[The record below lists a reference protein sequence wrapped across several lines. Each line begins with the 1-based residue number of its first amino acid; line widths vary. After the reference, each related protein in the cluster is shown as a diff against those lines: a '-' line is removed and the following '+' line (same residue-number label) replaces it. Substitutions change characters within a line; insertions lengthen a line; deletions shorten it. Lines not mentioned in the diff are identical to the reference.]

1 MIVSKRAVV
10 LLLLALLSGLL
21 ALATRGAWA
30 TPGQAAAQQLAPAAI
45 PQPALPADGYQFAVI
60 GDYGSNTLNEARV
73 ADLVAGWNPAF
84 VVTTGDNNYD
94 HGAAGTIDRNIGQY
108 YSAFIGNYQGQYG
121 AGSPTNRFW
130 PSLGNHDWRA
140 LSCSGDACAGPYLD
154 YFTLPGNER
163 YYDVDMGLMHLF
175 VVDSDEDEPAGIS
188 ADSAQAAWLQSGLAA
203 STACF
208 DVVVFHAPPYSS
220 GRHGSDLALRWPF
233 AAWGAEMV
241 LNGHEHSYE
250 RLDVAGMPYIVN
262 GLGGK
267 SKYKFENVGT
277 LPPGVTS
284 VARYNAKYGAMLVT
298 VSQTGLTSQFFNT
311 DGTLIDEY
319 TLAKACVAA
328 TATATNTATATP
340 TGTPTNTPTATPTGT
355 PTTTATAT
363 PTDTPTGTPTTTA
376 TATPTG
382 TPTTTATATP
392 TGTPTGTPTVT
403 ATATPTGTP
412 TTTATATPTGTPTE
426 TPSATITGTLTT
438 TPTTTATATP
448 TGTPTATPT
457 GTPTTTATATMPP
470 TQAMTVYFPIVVAS
484 GEQ

>member
-1 MIVSKRAVV
+1 MIVSKRTVI

-140 LSCSGDACAGPYLD
+140 LSCDGDTCTGPYFD

-163 YYDVDMGLMHLF
+163 YYNVDMGLIRLF
-175 VVDSDEDEPAGIS
+175 VVDSDDAEPDGIT
-188 ADSAQAAWLQSGLAA
+188 ADSAQAAWLQAGLAA

-208 DVVVFHAPPYSS
+208 DVVVFHDSPYST
-220 GRHGSDLALRWPF
+220 GIHHGSSPHMRWPF
-233 AAWGAEMV
+233 AAWGADVVMS
-241 LNGHEHSYE
+241 GHEHNYE
-250 RLDVAGMPYIVN
+250 RLDVAGMPYFVN

-267 SKYKFENVGT
+267 SKYKFGNVNV

-284 VARYNAKYGAMLVT
+284 LARYNAKYGAMLVT
-298 VSQTGLTSQFFNT
+298 VNESGLTSQFFNT
-311 DGTLIDEY
+311 DGALIDTY
-319 TLAKACVAA
+319 TLSKTCAADTTMTSTA
-328 TATATNTATATP
+328 TATATSTP
-340 TGTPTNTPTATPTGT
+340 TGTPTMTPTNTPTGTPTGTPTTTATSTPTGTPTTTPTTTPTATPTETPSATATATATATFDATASATPTATPTGT
-355 PTTTATAT
+355 PTETATAT
-363 PTDTPTGTPTTTA
+363 ATGTLEATPTA
-376 TATPTG
+376 TATLPP
-382 TPTTTATATP
+382 PTT
-392 TGTPTGTPTVT
+392 V
-403 ATATPTGTP
+403 
-412 TTTATATPTGTPTE
+412 
-426 TPSATITGTLTT
+426 
-438 TPTTTATATP
+438 
-448 TGTPTATPT
+448 
-457 GTPTTTATATMPP
+457 
-470 TQAMTVYFPIVVAS
+470 VYLPIVTTS
-484 GEQ
+484 EEP